1 MLKLT
6 GNVGKSIIV
15 DAIKKYNNARIYSY
29 DKELIPVMESYHI
42 NSDECGIKEF
52 CEYIL
57 EDIDSL
63 SSEQLP
69 VNMVVVY
76 TNLIDKHD
84 ITIVEDYANTLEFE
98 GKVGTV
104 VVTSKI

>member
-6 GNVGKSIIV
+6 GNVGKSVIV
-15 DAIKKYNNARIYSY
+15 DAIKKYNNARVYSY
-29 DKELIPVMESYHI
+29 DKELIHVMESYHI

-52 CEYIL
+52 CEYVL

-84 ITIVEDYANTLEFE
+84 ITMVEDYANTLEFE
-98 GKVGTV
+98 GKVGTA